1 MHAFHQLCLRALS
14 EQSDNPIVS
23 IHDHGA
29 GGHLNCLSELVE
41 ATGGVID
48 IRKLPIGDPTL
59 SDKEI
64 VGNESQERMGL
75 VLKDKDIDHLKKIA
89 DRERAPMYVVGEAT
103 GDMQFRFT
111 DKQTNEDP
119 INLQLADMFGNPPR
133 TIMNDK
139 TVKEQYA
146 DLKYD
151 TAKVADYLEQV
162 LQLES
167 VACKDWLTNKVDRSV
182 TGKVAMQQCAGPL
195 HLPLNDCGVVALDYQ
210 GKYGVATSV
219 GHAPLCAMINPAK
232 GSRMAVAEALTN
244 GNRFDVDARE
254 IAQPQAVG
262 HSINEEQT
270 IVSRSFQ
277 LKLRHIGFLV
287 DAAHYRR
294 QVYAVGN
301 QPVEDCTL
309 LGGLVHAH

>member
-1 MHAFHQLCLRALS
+1 MSKNDLSGYNQNGRDLGLEFVGSAFKKEGFSLLNYELAIFNGHTLNANDNNESKDIVGRLIV
-14 EQSDNPIVS
+14 NPIKELSVAGYFQWGE
-23 IHDHGA
+23 GA
-29 GGHLNCLSELVE
+29 LPGYNE
-41 ATGGVID
+41 AT
-48 IRKLPIGDPTL
+48 RKFAAQDT
-59 SDKEI
+59 
-64 VGNESQERMGL
+64 
-75 VLKDKDIDHLKKIA
+75 
-89 DRERAPMYVVGEAT
+89 
-103 GDMQFRFT
+103 
-111 DKQTNEDP
+111 
-119 INLQLADMFGNPPR
+119 NLQLADMFGNPPR

-244 GNRFDVDARE
+244 IVWAPIQDN
-254 IAQPQAVG
+254 QPLC
-262 HSINEEQT
+262 NEP
-270 IVSRSFQ
+270 F
-277 LKLRHIGFLV
+277 
-287 DAAHYRR
+287 YRR
-294 QVYAVGN
+294 GPAQCGRR
-301 QPVEDCTL
+301 
-309 LGGLVHAH
+309 GGRSSASSAQHSPCRRSDISASLRASLYPSER